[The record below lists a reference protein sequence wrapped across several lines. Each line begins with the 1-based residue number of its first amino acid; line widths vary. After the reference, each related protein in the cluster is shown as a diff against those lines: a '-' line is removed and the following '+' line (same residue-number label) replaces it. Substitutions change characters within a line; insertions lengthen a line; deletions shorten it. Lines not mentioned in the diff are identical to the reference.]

1 MLLGFTGLSCKPL
14 SLECWTRHSLMAFK
28 STAGINIMY
37 HVLMHKMNA
46 VFKEDK
52 IVMLLV

>member
-1 MLLGFTGLSCKPL
+1 MLLGFTGLSCT
-14 SLECWTRHSLMAFK
+14 LECWTRHNLMAFR
-28 STAGINIMY
+28 STVGVNIMY

-46 VFKEDK
+46 VFKADK